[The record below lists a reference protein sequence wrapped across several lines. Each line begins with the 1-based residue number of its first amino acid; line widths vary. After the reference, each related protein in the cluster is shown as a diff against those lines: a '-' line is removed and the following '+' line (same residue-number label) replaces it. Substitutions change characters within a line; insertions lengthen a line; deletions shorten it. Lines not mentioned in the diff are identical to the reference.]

1 MTYMIKTHIGLS
13 LIFLISVS
21 LYGISYCR
29 ADSMA
34 SNTVEE
40 NKDNSDADISQNSN
54 PENLPSMSLD
64 GTALNQLLPVPESP
78 NPEKLE
84 KTKKENNKENKA
96 KSKISKDNNKK
107 TPKTIPNENNS
118 KENKTIIP
126 RMTPVKWIYGITGT
140 GSDQKSSNPKA
151 SRHSSGKQEHEP
163 VRDNMN
169 RLICSCGHSICTW
182 EARMNDIKH
191 SQGTLCCPVIVWDE
205 ARGVHPEPL
214 PTPVIVNPQKDYNG
228 HKIVWDAKQ
237 KRHICSCGHVICTEG
252 KRFNE
257 KRQGKGNC
265 CPILVWTEGY
275 DFSAK
280 ISPSSD

>member
-1 MTYMIKTHIGLS
+1 MYKKLILLCFLFVFAGKTA
-13 LIFLISVS
+13 
-21 LYGISYCR
+21 YCQ
-29 ADSMA
+29 ADVNNSDMPR
-34 SNTVEE
+34 EE
-40 NKDNSDADISQNSN
+40 NANNN

-78 NPEKLE
+78 NPEKPE

-191 SQGTLCCPVIVWDE
+191 RQGTLCCPVIVWDE

-280 ISPSSD
+280 ISPASD